1 MTPASDWLIWAVIAV
16 GGLATF
22 ALRASFIFLF
32 SRLGDLLTRLEP
44 VLDYVPAAVLAAL
57 VAPSF
62 VALDGGAT
70 VGLGSEQLLAGIG
83 AFVVAW
89 VSENMLAT
97 IVSGMAIFWA
107 VRFLA

>member
-1 MTPASDWLIWAVIAV
+1 MTPASEWLIWLVIVV

-32 SRLGDLLTRLEP
+32 GQFDDVIARLEP
-44 VLDYVPAAVLAAL
+44 VLGFVPAAVLAAL

-62 VALDGGAT
+62 VVQDASLGAT
-70 VGLGSEQLLAGIG
+70 LGNERLLAGVG
-83 AFVVAW
+83 ALVVAW

-97 IVSGMAIFWA
+97 IVAGMAIFWA
-107 VRFLA
+107 VRFLG

>member
-1 MTPASDWLIWAVIAV
+1 MVVVV

-32 SRLGDLLTRLEP
+32 ERLGDLLTRLEP

-62 VALDGGAT
+62 VVLDGAA
-70 VGLGSEQLLAGIG
+70 VGVGNEQLLAGVG

-89 VSENMLAT
+89 VTENMLAT
-97 IVSGMAIFWA
+97 IISGMAIFWA